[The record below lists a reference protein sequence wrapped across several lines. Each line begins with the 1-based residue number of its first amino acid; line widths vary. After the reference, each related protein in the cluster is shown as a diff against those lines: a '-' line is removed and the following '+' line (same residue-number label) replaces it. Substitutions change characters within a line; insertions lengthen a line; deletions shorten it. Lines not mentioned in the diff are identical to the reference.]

1 MKLNTTAVAAFQLT
15 KAGNI
20 DPNPMTIKGKSAS
33 SLSVAPDG
41 TTFVTTRDDGGL
53 HHLTVLPDTGDA
65 SRVAFGLAQAISA
78 RSESCDTPNL
88 AEARA
93 IASLEYDRGT
103 VIGNNTQAGSDI
115 AMVVEAVAGAL
126 QPGEWVA
133 FAVRRPRKVEMRRY
147 KRWTDHRRVGMH
159 HSLEAGAV
167 LTAMW
172 AGGHSTA
179 SARSLLK
186 RVSGSLPGFD
196 LRTKTRI
203 LARTGTGLVY
213 WAAAVVAGGIGYLLN
228 DWRGWTAAGIAVCA
242 AVLTIAGRLP
252 SRGKRIRNL
261 LFRGLVPAPP
271 ASLIP
276 PSRPRAAGTD
286 SKGNAVA
293 ENAGDYP
300 FTPGAFLLGAVLP
313 LSIIAPHSGADSGV
327 TSTKT
332 RIAPPVLRDRVG
344 PFIGTSQGAP
354 VYLADWDRWQGLFCV
369 GQAGSGKS
377 AFLQALWG
385 YDALAKSA
393 SQHTM
398 IALDTKGD
406 GLSSREYSDWARSAA
421 IPFTRIDFADEKSQL
436 GIELFPTTGSAVNR
450 ARRVVSAL
458 KYVFGEVSIG
468 AESFDTLTR
477 VMTAACTVSDDLA
490 AQVDGV
496 ESGKSP
502 FYYANILLSNRG
514 DDLGKDLAAA
524 ITDRASREAAGVGT
538 DIYDAAEMLR
548 PIYDPHRTVAQRAQL
563 LKAPRTKVAPL
574 MAAEHW
580 WSRPRRATWEQILT
594 QHAAIIINTGK
605 SQNGYMA
612 DKELVA
618 QMSALIMYSLHEE
631 IQRCC
636 DGWFEAGRGVSIYA
650 DELKHI
656 AGSSAD
662 VVSWIRND
670 ARSFGVRAVFATQYP
685 EQLEPQVRDAV
696 MGFGTLIAYAQQNPT
711 VCETIVRTISIDGS
725 AWTTADVSGLPQY
738 EAIVRTQFRQTAQA
752 AFTVAIPD
760 FRSQRG
766 PEFAAVQG
774 FAS

>member
-1 MKLNTTAVAAFQLT
+1 MKFTSAAVTAFQLT

-33 SLSVAPDG
+33 ALSVAPDG
-41 TTFVTTRDDGGL
+41 STLVTRRDDDGL
-53 HHLTVLPDTGDA
+53 HHMVVLPDSEDA
-65 SRVAFGLAQAISA
+65 ARVAFGLAQAISA
-78 RSESCDTPNL
+78 RSDECETPNL
-88 AEARA
+88 SDVRA

-115 AMVVEAVAGAL
+115 AMVVDAVASSL

-133 FAVRRPRKVEMRRY
+133 FAVRRPRKLEMRRY

-167 LTAMW
+167 LSAMW
-172 AGGHSTA
+172 AGGRSTA
-179 SARSLLK
+179 SARGLLK

-196 LRTKTRI
+196 LRTKTRV
-203 LARTGTGLVY
+203 LRRTGLGSAY
-213 WAAAVVAGGIGYLLN
+213 WAAAAVSGCAGYLFS
-228 DWRGWTAAGIAVCA
+228 DWLGWAAAAVAALAGI
-242 AVLTIAGRLP
+242 LTIAGRLP
-252 SRGKRIRNL
+252 SRGKRIRDMM
-261 LFRGLVPAPP
+261 FRGLVPAP
-271 ASLIP
+271 AAGLIP
-276 PSRPRAAGTD
+276 PSRPRSAGTD
-286 SKGNAVA
+286 SKGNVVA
-293 ENAGDYP
+293 ESAGDYP

-313 LSIIAPHSGADSGV
+313 LSIIAPHAGADSGV

-344 PFIGTSQGAP
+344 PFIGTSQAAP
-354 VYLADWDRWQGLFCV
+354 VYLSDGDRWQGLFCV

-385 YDALAKSA
+385 YDALAKNTV
-393 SQHTM
+393 QHTM

-406 GLSSREYSDWARSAA
+406 GLSSREYSDWARAA
-421 IPFTRIDFADEKSQL
+421 GASFTRIDFADEESQF

-458 KYVFGEVSIG
+458 KYVFGEDSIG

-477 VMTAACTVSDDLA
+477 VMTAACTVTDDLA
-490 AQVDGV
+490 AQVAGV
-496 ESGKSP
+496 EPGRSP

-524 ITDRASREAAGVGT
+524 ITDRASREAAVVGT

-548 PIYDPHRTVAQRAQL
+548 PIYDPHRTVAQRSQL

-580 WSRPRRATWEQILT
+580 WSRPRRATWEHILT
-594 QHAAIIINTGK
+594 SHAAIIINTGK

-612 DKELVA
+612 DKELVS

-636 DGWFEAGRGVSIYA
+636 DGWFEAGRSVSIYA

-685 EQLEPQVRDAV
+685 EQLEPRVRDAV
-696 MGFGTLIAYAQQNPT
+696 MGFGTLVAYAQQNPT

-725 AWTTADVSGLPQY
+725 PWSTADVSGLPQY
-738 EAIVRTQFRQTAQA
+738 EAIVRTQYRQTAQA